1 MVIGICGGYQM
12 MGRQINDPYHV
23 ESTKDNIQGLG
34 LLETIT
40 TFAREKQTY
49 QVKARMLEHEHLFP
63 VDDELV
69 GYEIHMGETTY
80 NGNKS
85 VMPFARITERGGETV
100 EILDGCISTNGNVI
114 GTYIHGIFDN
124 DGFRTKLIDYLRL
137 KKGLKSSND
146 CSADFKSIKE
156 RRYNELAD
164 IVRRNINMNL
174 VYSMMQSS

>member
-1 MVIGICGGYQM
+1 MLGK
-12 MGRQINDPYHV
+12 QINDPHHV
-23 ESTKDNIQGLG
+23 ESPEDSIQGLG
-34 LLETIT
+34 LLDTVT

-80 NGNKS
+80 KGHNS
-85 VMPFARITERGGETV
+85 VRPFARITERAGEIV
-100 EILDGCISTNGNVI
+100 NVLDGYVSASGNVI

-124 DGFRTKLIDYLRL
+124 DNFRSGLIDYLRL
-137 KKGLKSSND
+137 KKGLKSSDGCHVN
-146 CSADFKSIKE
+146 SKSIKE
-156 RRYNELAD
+156 HRYNELAD

-174 VYSMMQSS
+174 VYSMMKSS